1 MSIRVLIAD
10 DHKVVRQGL
19 RHYLETEDG
28 IEVIGEAGDGA
39 QAIEQAVA
47 LEADVVLMDIVMPRT
62 NGVEA
67 TLRIRE
73 ARPETQVIV
82 LTSFLEDETVRDVLR
97 AGAAGYVMK
106 EAGLA
111 EVADAIRTV
120 HRGDPLVHPDVLRRL
135 IREFAGP
142 TGSKRTEVHGE
153 RAGTVTIAFTDIENS
168 SALVRKLGDTGSRP
182 LFREHDRVT
191 REALEAHGGREVSHL
206 GDGFML
212 AFDGAHGAVTCAID
226 IQRAFVRL
234 ADERLGDSIRVR
246 VGIHTGEVIAEE
258 HGYFGEAVYVAARI
272 GSKAEGGQI
281 LVSDLTRRLVG
292 GATHP
297 FTDRGEFELRGLPGV
312 YRLFEVAWQENGW
325 R

>member
-212 AFDGAHGAVTCAID
+212 AFDGAHGAVMCAID
-226 IQRAFVRL
+226 TSGPSSASPTSGWETPSVCGSGYTPVR
-234 ADERLGDSIRVR
+234 SSPKM
-246 VGIHTGEVIAEE
+246 
-258 HGYFGEAVYVAARI
+258 YVAARI